1 MRSLALVF
9 LFLFAAFFASAQSS
23 EDHKYWGLKAGLNFP
38 WVAESSSE
46 DLELTL
52 GLAVH
57 VGAFKNIPI
66 NDNFA
71 ARVELL
77 YTQRGGNKKPEEFF
91 LNVERTYTVRSS
103 YLSLP
108 LIFQAHRGRFFG
120 EIGLEP
126 ALQVNV
132 STNNDNEGINSD
144 EIIDTWTSDVD
155 LNLVFGIGVTD
166 SDFEVN
172 LRFLPGL
179 LNVSNELNVRNS
191 SGELVTERF
200 GTNNAVQLSLGYRIF
215 NRK

>member
-1 MRSLALVF
+1 M
-9 LFLFAAFFASAQSS
+9 
-23 EDHKYWGLKAGLNFP
+23 
-38 WVAESSSE
+38 
-46 DLELTL
+46 T
-52 GLAVH
+52 
-57 VGAFKNIPI
+57 
-66 NDNFA
+66 
-71 ARVELL
+71 
-77 YTQRGGNKKPEEFF
+77 
-91 LNVERTYTVRSS
+91 
-103 YLSLP
+103 
-108 LIFQAHRGRFFG
+108 FG